1 MWYRPKLINLSGTK
15 EMKKGN
21 YRNYNKYRYYI
32 KEYKSKKK
40 TKE

>member
-1 MWYRPKLINLSGTK
+1 MDLSGTK
-15 EMKKGN
+15 EAKKGN
-21 YRNYNKYRYYI
+21 CRNCGKYKHYI